1 MLSLFPYQIVVR
13 VRGCRA
19 SLPFG
24 GIWRRGIFLRQ
35 AGAGGCIDTNGRR
48 LRVNDRQVR
57 FCEEYIIDHNA
68 TQAAIRAGYSPA
80 AARQVASRLLTNANV
95 QQKVQEMASKV
106 TKGAIASAE
115 EVLEHFTR
123 VMRGEIFYQVVKR
136 DEDGKVTKVDVVA
149 KLSDRNKAAEAL
161 AKHYALLVEK
171 VEVTK
176 PKSEMADEI
185 AQVLAAREKD
195 VTPS

>member
-1 MLSLFPYQIVVR
+1 M
-13 VRGCRA
+13 
-19 SLPFG
+19 
-24 GIWRRGIFLRQ
+24 
-35 AGAGGCIDTNGRR
+35 
-48 LRVNDRQVR
+48 NDKQLR
-57 FCEEYIIDHNA
+57 FCEEYIVDHNA

-80 AARQVASRLLTNANV
+80 TAKQIGSRLLTNVDV
-95 QQKVQEMASKV
+95 QARVQEMASKAP
-106 TKGAIASAE
+106 KCAIASAQ

-123 VMRGEIFYQVVKR
+123 AMRGEIFDQVVKR